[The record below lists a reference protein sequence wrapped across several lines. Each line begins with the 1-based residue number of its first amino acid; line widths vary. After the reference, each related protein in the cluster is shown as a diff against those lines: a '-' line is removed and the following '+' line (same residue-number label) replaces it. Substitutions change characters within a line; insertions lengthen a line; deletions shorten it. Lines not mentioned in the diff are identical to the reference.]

1 MVTLF
6 DIMRNAQSGRGLDN
20 LSHQFGLSPADTQR
34 AVEALLPAFTLG
46 FQRSMHNPNA
56 FGEFV
61 DLLSSGQY
69 APFFDAPKPPKAAAW
84 ASGNEALT
92 KILGSKE
99 VTRQIA
105 EQAASTTGI
114 GAQVLQQMLPM
125 LAATIV
131 GGVFRYASLQGMG
144 DLFAQWSE
152 AFHRAHDAQERKKRA
167 DARRAEPRP
176 QPAWMNPF
184 EAWAAM
190 MGSMFGADNTRAQP
204 ARTSRTASPPE
215 PASRPATNPVE
226 AWSNLI
232 ETMLG
237 KPMEVAPSAP
247 ASKPPA
253 PPPPAENPLQT
264 LAQMFETGREV
275 QAQHLATLQAILDG
289 FWGSGRT
296 R

>member
-1 MVTLF
+1 
-6 DIMRNAQSGRGLDN
+6 
-20 LSHQFGLSPADTQR
+20 
-34 AVEALLPAFTLG
+34 
-46 FQRSMHNPNA
+46 
-56 FGEFV
+56 
-61 DLLSSGQY
+61 
-69 APFFDAPKPPKAAAW
+69 
-84 ASGNEALT
+84 
-92 KILGSKE
+92 
-99 VTRQIA
+99 
-105 EQAASTTGI
+105 
-114 GAQVLQQMLPM
+114 MLPM
-125 LAATIV
+125 LAAIIV

-176 QPAWMNPF
+176 QPASMNPF

-204 ARTSRTASPPE
+204 ARTSRTPPPSE

-237 KPMEVAPSAP
+237 KPMEVGPSAP
-247 ASKPPA
+247 APKAPV

>member
-69 APFFDAPKPPKAAAW
+69 APFFDAAKPPKAAAW

-105 EQAASTTGI
+105 EQAASATGI

-131 GGVFRYASLQGMG
+131 GGVFRYSSLQGMG

-152 AFHRAHDAQERKKRA
+152 AFHRAHDARERKKRS
-167 DARRAEPRP
+167 DARRTEPPR
-176 QPAWMNPF
+176 QPASTNPF

-190 MGSMFGADNTRAQP
+190 MGSMFGADSTHSQP
-204 ARTSRTASPPE
+204 ARTSRPALRSE
-215 PASRPATNPVE
+215 PANPPAMNPVE

-237 KPMEVAPSAP
+237 KKPAPPAP
-247 ASKPPA
+247 VPKAPA
-253 PPPPAENPLQT
+253 PPPAAENPLQL

-289 FWGSGRT
+289 FWGSSRT

>member
-69 APFFDAPKPPKAAAW
+69 APFFDAAKPPKAAAW

-105 EQAASTTGI
+105 EQAASATGI

-131 GGVFRYASLQGMG
+131 GGVFRYSSLQGMG

-152 AFHRAHDAQERKKRA
+152 AFHRAHDAQERKKRS
-167 DARRAEPRP
+167 DARRTEPPR
-176 QPAWMNPF
+176 QPASTNPF

-190 MGSMFGADNTRAQP
+190 MGSMFGADSTRSQP
-204 ARTSRTASPPE
+204 ARTSRPALRSEPASPP
-215 PASRPATNPVE
+215 AMNPVE

-237 KPMEVAPSAP
+237 KEPAPPAP
-247 ASKPPA
+247 VPKAPA
-253 PPPPAENPLQT
+253 PPPAAENPLQL

-289 FWGSGRT
+289 FWGSSRT